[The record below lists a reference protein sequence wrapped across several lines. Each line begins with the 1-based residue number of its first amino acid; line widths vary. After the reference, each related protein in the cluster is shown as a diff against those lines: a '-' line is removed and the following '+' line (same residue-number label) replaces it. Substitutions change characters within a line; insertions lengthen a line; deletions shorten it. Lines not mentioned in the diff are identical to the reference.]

1 MKRSAS
7 NVSTRNIEDQ
17 ENRLTTIAE
26 ANKTAEKKSSS
37 KKLHAHNISLLA
49 LGKVS
54 GHKRTATRTPEVGDR
69 LTSESRPKFPGLEHE
84 LPRHW
89 HWPTSLAADI

>member
-7 NVSTRNIEDQ
+7 NVSARYIDDQ

-49 LGKVS
+49 LDKLS
-54 GHKRTATRTPEVGDR
+54 NHKRTATRTPEVGFHF
-69 LTSESRPKFPGLEHE
+69 TKES
-84 LPRHW
+84 
-89 HWPTSLAADI
+89 